1 MSDLEFVTTTGGRTT
16 LKESTVKQFKAD
28 LRGETLLAG
37 DDDYDAARK
46 IWNAM
51 IDRRPALIAC
61 CTGVADVIAAVNFAR
76 ANDLLVSMRAGGHG
90 VAGNAVCDGGL
101 MIDLSYMKGIRVD
114 PVHRTARA
122 EGGVTWGELDRETQA
137 FGLATTGGIVST
149 TGIAGLTLGGGIGYL
164 NRKYG
169 LACDNLLSADV
180 VTADGQLLTASASEN
195 DDLFWAL
202 RGGGGNFGVV
212 TSFEYRLHPVGPIV
226 LGGIATY
233 PFEQAREVLSF
244 YREFAGT
251 APDEVR
257 ADAIFR
263 RPPSGRILDVYVC
276 YCGSIQEGE
285 RVLRPLRE
293 VGPPVVD
300 TIAPVPYMTVQTMLE
315 ANQPPGPLHRYF
327 KSSFLKELSD
337 NAIRTLV
344 DFLSDAP
351 AIQSTV
357 AIEHLGGAVS
367 RVGERDTAFTHRSAP
382 YSFLIANHWKDPTE
396 SEKNIRLARQLWKV
410 MEPFFEEGVYVNY
423 MSEDESEARVRAAY
437 GPNYERLV
445 AVKKKYDPTNF
456 FRLNQNIKP
465 KE

>member
-1 MSDLEFVTTTGGRTT
+1 MADLELITTNGERTV

-28 LRGETLLAG
+28 LRGEMLLAG
-37 DDDYDAARK
+37 DDGYDAARK

-51 IDRRPALIAC
+51 IDKRPALIARC
-61 CTGVADVIAAVNFAR
+61 AGVADVIAAVNFAR
-76 ANDLLVSMRAGGHG
+76 VNDLLVSVRAGGHG
-90 VAGNAVCDGGL
+90 VAGKSMCDGGL
-101 MIDLSYMKGIRVD
+101 TIDLSPMKGIRVD
-114 PVHRTARA
+114 PVRRTARA

-137 FGLATTGGIVST
+137 FGLATNGGIVST
-149 TGIAGLTLGGGIGYL
+149 TGIAGFTLGGGIGYL

-169 LACDNLLSADV
+169 LTCDNLLSADV
-180 VTADGQLLTASASEN
+180 VTADGQLLMASASEN

-233 PFEQAREVLSF
+233 PFEKAREVLSF
-244 YREFAGT
+244 YREFAGR

-257 ADAIFR
+257 ADAISR
-263 RPPSGRILDVYVC
+263 LTPSGRILDVYVC

-293 VGPPVVD
+293 FGPPIVD
-300 TIAPVPYMTVQTMLE
+300 TVAPVPYMTVQTMLE
-315 ANQPPGPLHRYF
+315 ATQPPGPLHRYF

-337 NAIRTLV
+337 AAIRTLV
-344 DFLSDAP
+344 DFLAADP
-351 AIQSTV
+351 AHSSTV
-357 AIEHLGGAVS
+357 PIEHLGGAVS
-367 RVGERDTAFTHRSAP
+367 RVGERDTAFSHRSAP
-382 YSFLIANHWKDPTE
+382 YSFLIVNQWKDPAE
-396 SEKNIRLARQLWKV
+396 SEKNIELARQLWKV
-410 MEPFFEEGVYVNY
+410 MEPFLEEGVYVNY
-423 MSEDESEARVRAAY
+423 LSEDEGDDRVKAAY

-445 AVKKKYDPTNF
+445 AVKNKYDPTNF

-465 KE
+465 KV